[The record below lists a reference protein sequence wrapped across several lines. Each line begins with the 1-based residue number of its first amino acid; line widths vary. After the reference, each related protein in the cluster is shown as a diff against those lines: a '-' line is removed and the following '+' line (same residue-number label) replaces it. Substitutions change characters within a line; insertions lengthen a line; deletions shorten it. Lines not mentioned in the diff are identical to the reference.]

1 MNRFDEFE
9 SVCTL
14 IRIAKEQHNYGN
26 NYVKTIIR
34 DAKIVKYHPDK
45 IRTIARSTYRFSVKL
60 GRSDVGFLEKMSPE
74 HLTEK
79 DFITLLSFFEN
90 L

>member
-26 NYVKTIIR
+26 NYVQTIVR
-34 DAKIVKYHPDK
+34 DAKIVKYQPDQ
-45 IRTIARSTYRFSVKL
+45 IRTITRSTYRFSVKL
-60 GRSDVGFLEKMSPE
+60 GRSNVGFLEQMVPE
-74 HLTEK
+74 HLTEN
-79 DFITLLSFFEN
+79 DFVTLLNFFEK